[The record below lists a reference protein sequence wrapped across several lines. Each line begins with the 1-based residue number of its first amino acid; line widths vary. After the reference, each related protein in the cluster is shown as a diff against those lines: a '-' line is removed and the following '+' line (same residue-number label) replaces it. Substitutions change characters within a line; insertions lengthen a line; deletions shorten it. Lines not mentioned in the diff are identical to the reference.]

1 MGAGVMRA
9 NRFAGSATV
18 ATVMVLSMAVLP
30 GSAAAK
36 APPTPILFVHGNSG
50 SVQQFETN
58 AMRFTSNGFPQRR
71 IFAYEYDTTGPN
83 NEVAISNLETYVEE
97 IKAETGVEKIDILA
111 HSRGTTVMHAYL
123 GDPDRA
129 ESVKRYV
136 NFDGRFSETPPG
148 GVPTL
153 AIWGEGDQ
161 TRKIGGA
168 KNVYFPTKAHT
179 EVTTSAAAFA
189 KVYRF
194 LRGRKAKTT
203 GVTPQK
209 PRKVTVAGRGLL
221 FPSNVGNAGALV
233 EVFEVDPQTGQR
245 VSEDPLH
252 SLTLP
257 GDGSFGPLPVNGR
270 KHYEFAVEQPGIQTL
285 HTYFEPFERS
295 DHFVRLLDAP
305 ALRPFVTYGPNSTNV
320 VVLRMREF
328 WGGQAKPVSNDI
340 LELDGLDVI
349 NENTTPRERR
359 ILAVFAY
366 DAGLDGESDTSQS
379 LFPFSELGFLTG
391 IDVFMPASLDASG
404 TIPVFTEIRGKRNH
418 EETLN
423 VPNWP
428 SLTDVNI
435 TFFKDYAAKTFKRR

>member
-1 MGAGVMRA
+1 MTRASRWAGCAVAAVASVFMAWFPGGA
-9 NRFAGSATV
+9 SAKET
-18 ATVMVLSMAVLP
+18 
-30 GSAAAK
+30 
-36 APPTPILFVHGNSG
+36 PTPILFVHGNSG
-50 SVQQFETN
+50 SAQQFETN
-58 AMRFTSNGFPQRR
+58 AMRFTSNGFPQAR
-71 IFAYEYDTTGPN
+71 IFAYEYDTTTPN
-83 NEVAISNLETYVEE
+83 NDVAISNLETYVEE
-97 IKAETGVEKIDILA
+97 IKADTGAKKIDILA

-123 GDPDRA
+123 SDPERA
-129 ESVKRYV
+129 RSVKHYV
-136 NFDGRFSETPPG
+136 NFDGRTRETPPG
-148 GVPTL
+148 DVPTL

-161 TRKIGGA
+161 TREIGGA
-168 KNVYFPTKAHT
+168 KNIYYPGKAHT
-179 EVTTSAAAFA
+179 EVTTSAAAYG

-194 LRGRKAKTT
+194 LRGRKARTT

-209 PRKVTVAGRGLL
+209 PRNVTVAGRGLL

-233 EVFEVDPQTGQR
+233 EVFEVDPETGQR
-245 VSEDPLH
+245 VTGEPLH

-257 GDGSFGPLPVNGR
+257 EDGSFGPLPVNGR
-270 KHYEFAVEQPGIQTL
+270 KHYEFAVERPGVQTL

-305 ALRPFVTYGPNSTNV
+305 ALRPFATYSPQSTNV

-328 WGGQAKPVSNDI
+328 WGGQPNPRANDV
-340 LELDGLDVI
+340 LKLDGLDVI

-359 ILAVFAY
+359 ILAVFTY

-379 LFPFSELGFLTG
+379 LPPFSELGFLTG

-404 TIPVFTEIRGKRNH
+404 TIPVHTEIRRKRNH

-428 SLTDVNI
+428 SHTDVNV
-435 TFFKDYAAKTFKRR
+435 TFFKDYVAKTFARR